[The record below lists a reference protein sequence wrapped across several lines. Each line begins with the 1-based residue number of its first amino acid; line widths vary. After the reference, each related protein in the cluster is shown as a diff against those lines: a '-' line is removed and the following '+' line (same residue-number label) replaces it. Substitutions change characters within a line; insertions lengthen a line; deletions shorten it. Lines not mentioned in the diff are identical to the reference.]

1 MLTYGR
7 DPQRERSTA
16 KTKSPTFHTRVAGCM
31 QPHAAPDRRTAEA
44 STQESLR
51 FLRSPFSTTSWS
63 RQSHLFVRP
72 PASSDFS
79 RRLMAGLAKPR
90 GRLAGVAAASQAV
103 RGAAFTLFLSVRKG
117 LEPVLVRELRTSP
130 SLRDLC
136 GSCDASS
143 GKLPRS
149 DERKG
154 AFCGE
159 KLDASPEKKR
169 PIRLQSVQGG
179 VVLHNADWELATRVC
194 TYSRIAETVWLRLAH
209 SGACT
214 TEQRL
219 ENALTKVKWKEFFPD
234 LSLLPLVPLR
244 VASFSSTLCNE
255 NRIRQVVEKTLKSLG
270 AEHKSE
276 AAGQGNVDSLENN
289 SAFSSPLSSSP
300 SMSPSSASLPSSAS
314 PEIEF
319 VKAVQPARRLLE
331 ALNFRFSL
339 TLASDSLF
347 VDMQLSPRLTPRP
360 YLYLSRFF
368 SPSCAGFSA
377 STSLPSPLSSSPP
390 SPLSSSLSASSPP
403 ASFAC
408 SLDTSDLSARSQ
420 VCQGDNGLERGCAS
434 SADAQQS
441 LSVASCEFL
450 TTRSSRRVSDY
461 PQRPSAFPVLRE
473 LLRAHGTNF
482 SGSFSSRH
490 LDASEP
496 TQSPQRSDASRFPFS
511 PLSSS
516 SSSSF
521 SDSSASSAF
530 LSPWSLAA
538 ASRAI
543 REEAR
548 RRLLRDRS
556 ACDEP
561 WAETETPRREHV
573 EACGDGGPA
582 PPRNPAASNRV
593 FGTHTDAAQEA
604 GGSQRGG
611 TDGRLAEFHRERETR
626 GKAAKHGW
634 QRSAFEKLLDAVS
647 KAEELAKKAA
657 QTGKETG
664 DAEANE
670 KVVEATRRESFQST
684 TSSRGNEANDSWQH
698 PDLQQPRAPAASP
711 HEQSLAASPSLP
723 SSSSDSPSS
732 LSSSPALSSPALSSP
747 ALSSPALS
755 SPALPSP
762 ASSSV
767 SSPWRSFA
775 CSDSPFPAFAA
786 RPNDPLSLP
795 VEVEL
800 LRLQHLHLSRRQ
812 AAAKAAGVL
821 PPAALPSALGLVEAF
836 ESDDATAAAVALA
849 SGIKRACRREKDVVV
864 WDPFCG
870 DGGLLME
877 VALLIK
883 DTLPVCPGRIP
894 SPLSRLRSRMGNAE
908 TTDHFSDPL
917 CASSPSLPPHL
928 SSSSVSSSVP
938 SSVSSSVCSSVSSS
952 SPSSSWESLPASWV
966 ADSGGKRQGV
976 VTLVGSDER
985 ALLLCAARQRV
996 NSFHAF
1002 YSRSEASFQLSP
1014 SSRDSTREAVQCV
1027 ARERRSSTTSAN
1039 AEGDSRD
1046 AEKQGS
1052 FGAAGEIPAVQ
1063 EEAAKER
1070 HRDTESGEEEEDAT
1084 AAIQRR
1090 ASQPMFTVGPSTVS
1104 LSSLSQSSASS
1115 PRRHQLDGEA
1125 REAISFDELIYG
1137 ASERKTHPKTEQTLT
1152 ASTRASTAT
1161 QEMEGQTGEEKES
1174 TNENQKEQNGE
1185 EQEAD
1190 TERQG
1195 RRQME
1200 EADAKLK
1207 EKIYVPGDST
1217 AWGTESL
1224 PFRIALLHAPH
1235 HQVAPFLRGAFVLT
1249 RMPGRREGEFM
1260 GSAHKKAVLLYE
1272 RFGHLIASRDDWRAV
1287 YVLTKGSAFQHYS
1300 RLDWERVLTWR
1311 DVSDQPLQLLRWT
1324 GRKRALYAS
1333 TTKTERERIL
1343 EEIDMRLDASDA

>member
-1 MLTYGR
+1 
-7 DPQRERSTA
+7 
-16 KTKSPTFHTRVAGCM
+16 
-31 QPHAAPDRRTAEA
+31 
-44 STQESLR
+44 
-51 FLRSPFSTTSWS
+51 
-63 RQSHLFVRP
+63 
-72 PASSDFS
+72 
-79 RRLMAGLAKPR
+79 
-90 GRLAGVAAASQAV
+90 
-103 RGAAFTLFLSVRKG
+103 
-117 LEPVLVRELRTSP
+117 
-130 SLRDLC
+130 
-136 GSCDASS
+136 
-143 GKLPRS
+143 
-149 DERKG
+149 
-154 AFCGE
+154 
-159 KLDASPEKKR
+159 
-169 PIRLQSVQGG
+169 
-179 VVLHNADWELATRVC
+179 
-194 TYSRIAETVWLRLAH
+194 
-209 SGACT
+209 
-214 TEQRL
+214 
-219 ENALTKVKWKEFFPD
+219 
-234 LSLLPLVPLR
+234 
-244 VASFSSTLCNE
+244 
-255 NRIRQVVEKTLKSLG
+255 
-270 AEHKSE
+270 
-276 AAGQGNVDSLENN
+276 
-289 SAFSSPLSSSP
+289 
-300 SMSPSSASLPSSAS
+300 MSPSSASLPSSAS

-368 SPSCAGFSA
+368 SPSCVGFSA
-377 STSLPSPLSSSPP
+377 STSLPSALSSSPTSALSSSPP
-390 SPLSSSLSASSPP
+390 SALSSSPPPPLSSSLSASSPP

-408 SLDTSDLSARSQ
+408 SLDPSDVSARSQ
-420 VCQGDNGLERGCAS
+420 GCQGDNGLETGCAS

-450 TTRSSRRVSDY
+450 TTRSSRRVSGY

-593 FGTHTDAAQEA
+593 FGTHTDAAQEP

-611 TDGRLAEFHRERETR
+611 TDGRLAVFDRERETR

-664 DAEANE
+664 DAEADE

-732 LSSSPALSSPALSSP
+732 LSSSP

-849 SGIKRACRREKDVVV
+849 SGIKRACRREKDVV
-864 WDPFCG
+864 
-870 DGGLLME
+870 
-877 VALLIK
+877 
-883 DTLPVCPGRIP
+883 
-894 SPLSRLRSRMGNAE
+894 
-908 TTDHFSDPL
+908 
-917 CASSPSLPPHL
+917 
-928 SSSSVSSSVP
+928 
-938 SSVSSSVCSSVSSS
+938 
-952 SPSSSWESLPASWV
+952 
-966 ADSGGKRQGV
+966 
-976 VTLVGSDER
+976 
-985 ALLLCAARQRV
+985 
-996 NSFHAF
+996 
-1002 YSRSEASFQLSP
+1002 
-1014 SSRDSTREAVQCV
+1014 
-1027 ARERRSSTTSAN
+1027 
-1039 AEGDSRD
+1039 
-1046 AEKQGS
+1046 
-1052 FGAAGEIPAVQ
+1052 
-1063 EEAAKER
+1063 
-1070 HRDTESGEEEEDAT
+1070 
-1084 AAIQRR
+1084 
-1090 ASQPMFTVGPSTVS
+1090 
-1104 LSSLSQSSASS
+1104 
-1115 PRRHQLDGEA
+1115 
-1125 REAISFDELIYG
+1125 
-1137 ASERKTHPKTEQTLT
+1137 
-1152 ASTRASTAT
+1152 
-1161 QEMEGQTGEEKES
+1161 
-1174 TNENQKEQNGE
+1174 
-1185 EQEAD
+1185 
-1190 TERQG
+1190 
-1195 RRQME
+1195 
-1200 EADAKLK
+1200 
-1207 EKIYVPGDST
+1207 
-1217 AWGTESL
+1217 
-1224 PFRIALLHAPH
+1224 
-1235 HQVAPFLRGAFVLT
+1235 
-1249 RMPGRREGEFM
+1249 
-1260 GSAHKKAVLLYE
+1260 
-1272 RFGHLIASRDDWRAV
+1272 
-1287 YVLTKGSAFQHYS
+1287 
-1300 RLDWERVLTWR
+1300 
-1311 DVSDQPLQLLRWT
+1311 
-1324 GRKRALYAS
+1324 
-1333 TTKTERERIL
+1333 
-1343 EEIDMRLDASDA
+1343 